1 MPTGV
6 TILTDK
12 MQMPDKCPPLILLAA
27 LAFIAVVVVMCCLLS
42 DIAKYKNRKN
52 AGRII
57 GVISLFIISIGI
69 VFGIYTL
76 AGMREHEYKVTIS
89 DEISANWLYENFK
102 VRKVDGLIYT
112 IIPKEDKWT

>member
-12 MQMPDKCPPLILLAA
+12 IQMSDTCPPLILFAA
-27 LAFIAVVVVMCCLLS
+27 IAFIAAFVGMCGLIS
-42 DIAKYKNRKN
+42 DVYRYRNRHNRVRIVSIIALFMVC
-52 AGRII
+52 AG
-57 GVISLFIISIGI
+57 L
-69 VFGIYTL
+69 VFGIYCL
-76 AGMREHEYKVTIS
+76 ANTTEHEYKVTIS